1 MRGIAGR
8 RSLLYIGRV
17 LLRDK
22 DTSVDWTNAASATL
36 GPIQFGV
43 VSMMRYI
50 GGGSHQACGAKPD
63 GTLML
68 PAREATD
75 A

>member
-8 RSLLYIGRV
+8 GNLLYIGRV

-22 DTSVDWTNAASATL
+22 DTSVDLTDAASATL
-36 GPIQFGV
+36 GAIKFGV
-43 VSMMRYI
+43 ADMMRYV

-63 GTLML
+63 GTLMP
-68 PAREATD
+68 PAVMR
-75 A
+75 

>member
-1 MRGIAGR
+1 M
-8 RSLLYIGRV
+8 LYIGRV

-36 GPIQFGV
+36 GAIKFGV

-50 GGGSHQACGAKPD
+50 GGGSHQAYGAKPD

>member
-1 MRGIAGR
+1 MRCIAGHGN
-8 RSLLYIGRV
+8 LLYIGRV

-22 DTSVDWTNAASATL
+22 DTSVDLTDAASATL

-50 GGGSHQACGAKPD
+50 GGGSHQAYGAKPD
-63 GTLML
+63 GTLMP

>member
-17 LLRDK
+17 LLRDR

-43 VSMMRYI
+43 VSMIRYI

-63 GTLML
+63 GTLMP
-68 PAREATD
+68 PAD
-75 A
+75 